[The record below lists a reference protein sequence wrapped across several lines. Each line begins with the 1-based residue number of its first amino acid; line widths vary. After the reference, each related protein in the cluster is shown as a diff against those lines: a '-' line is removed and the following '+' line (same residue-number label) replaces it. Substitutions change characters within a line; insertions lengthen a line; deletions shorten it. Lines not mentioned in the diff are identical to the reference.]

1 MDYLFLILFLACI
14 LAFIVYQCIAA
25 HIEWEKKKMLGFM
38 KEAPLIDDCIEAR
51 RQLMVFLHDRY
62 WKINSVFSDCHSG
75 MEGNSFTL
83 MDSHDIPDLIRYIHL
98 CGCRITIEEVADH
111 DVEDP
116 KNTPEVLTKFHTDLK
131 KAREERIERKY
142 RR

>member
-1 MDYLFLILFLACI
+1 MDYLIMILIFGAIIAVFVYMCI
-14 LAFIVYQCIAA
+14 NA
-25 HIEWEKKKMLGFM
+25 HIQCEKKKMLGFM

-62 WKINSVFSDCHSG
+62 WKINSAFSDCHSG
-75 MEGNSFTL
+75 MNGNSFTL

-116 KNTPEVLTKFHTDLK
+116 KNTREVLKKFHTDLK
-131 KAREERIERKY
+131 KARAERIERKY